1 MESRTFFGG
10 ASSSITVLLRLHF
23 WANSSVQPL
32 TVNIVSRK
40 GLSSF
45 LRHRLSDWL
54 ISESW
59 QATQILKIGNW
70 WSNFDCFGFR
80 QWVDLENIR
89 EDGLLFEEQ
98 LCYLVIPVRLSYP
111 LVDASLC
118 EIVPSVI
125 KSDLLLSSI
134 VGKTSRVGTNRDV
147 NLLNSRDRNSG

>member
-1 MESRTFFGG
+1 M
-10 ASSSITVLLRLHF
+10 
-23 WANSSVQPL
+23 
-32 TVNIVSRK
+32 
-40 GLSSF
+40 
-45 LRHRLSDWL
+45 
-54 ISESW
+54 
-59 QATQILKIGNW
+59 
-70 WSNFDCFGFR
+70 
-80 QWVDLENIR
+80 
-89 EDGLLFEEQ
+89 LFEEQ